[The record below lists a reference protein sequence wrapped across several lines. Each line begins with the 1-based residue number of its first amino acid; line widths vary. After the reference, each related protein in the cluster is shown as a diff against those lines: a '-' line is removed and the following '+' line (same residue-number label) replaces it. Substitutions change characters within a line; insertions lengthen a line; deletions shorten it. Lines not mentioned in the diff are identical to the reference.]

1 MKMIMIW
8 FCLLMCIIAKG
19 SSLKVMNYDCRNTTS
34 YTPNSTYKANLDSLL
49 SNLHSNATRDNG
61 FYHATV
67 GGSRRSNDTVHGLFL
82 CRGDVSTDDCRSCI
96 GEARI
101 KILELCTNETTA
113 IVWYDNCLLRY
124 SETSMLGILDQS
136 TWYEMS
142 NPKNETE
149 VPNQFMELVGN
160 MFDQI
165 ITPVSSGSDKKFAV
179 LQTNFSVESIFLFE
193 TVYVLGQCTPDLSTV
208 DCQICF
214 RNAINELP
222 YCCYGALGARAVYPS
237 CSVRYELYAFYNVSA
252 VASPPPRPPIHP
264 PSPPLLPSV
273 LPNSTTS
280 KGNRGK
286 SSAKV
291 IAASVVSVTGIL
303 LFVSCFCFF
312 KMKRAKKSI
321 YRVKKTT
328 SGMTEIPIEESVQY
342 DFGTIQAITNYFSPD
357 NKIGEGGC
365 SSVYK
370 GRFPNGQ
377 EVAVKRLSRSS
388 RQGAVEFKN
397 EVALVAKLLH
407 RNLVK
412 LLGFCLQGEEK
423 ILVYEFVPNK
433 SLDYFLFDPEKK
445 RLLNWSTRFKIIV
458 GIARGLLYLHED
470 SRLKIIHR
478 DLKASNVLLDGDMNS
493 KISDFGLARVFM
505 TDQTQG
511 NTDRVIGTY
520 GYMSP
525 EYVKH
530 GLFSVKSDVFSFGV
544 ILLEIITGK
553 RNNSLSMKSTGAKDL
568 LSYAWKHWRE
578 DRPLEMVDQ
587 SLRGLYS
594 RDEVIQCINVGLLC
608 VQEDVD
614 ERPTMANV
622 VLMLNSFS
630 VTRRT
635 PSNPPAF
642 FNAGIER
649 IWVGETVVDQS
660 MNEVSISDLYPR

>member
-1 MKMIMIW
+1 MMMMMMIW
-8 FCLLMCIIAKG
+8 FCLLMSFITKG
-19 SSLKVMNYDCRNTTS
+19 SSLKALSWDCQNTTS
-34 YTPNSTYKANLDSLL
+34 YTPKSTYKANLNSLL
-49 SNLHSNATRDNG
+49 SNLYSNATRDNG

-67 GGSRRSNDTVHGLFL
+67 AGSRSNDTVHGLFL

-96 GEARI
+96 GEART
-101 KILELCTNETTA
+101 KILELCTNETTG

-124 SETSMLGILDQS
+124 SEKSMLGILDQS
-136 TWYEMS
+136 TWYQMS
-142 NPKNETE
+142 NPKNETQ

-165 ITPVSSGSDKKFAV
+165 ITPVSSGSGKKFAV
-179 LQTNFSVESIFLFE
+179 LQTNFSVAGTLFFE
-193 TVYVLGQCTPDLSTV
+193 TVYVLGQCTPDLSNV
-208 DCQICF
+208 ECQICL
-214 RNAINELP
+214 RYAINELP
-222 YCCYGALGARAVYPS
+222 FCCYGALGARAVYPS
-237 CSVRYELYAFYNVSA
+237 CNVRYELYAFYNVSA
-252 VASPPPRPPIHP
+252 AAVASPAPPPIHP
-264 PSPPLLPSV
+264 PAPPLLPSV
-273 LPNSTTS
+273 FPNSTTS
-280 KGNRGK
+280 K
-286 SSAKV
+286 
-291 IAASVVSVTGIL
+291 
-303 LFVSCFCFF
+303 
-312 KMKRAKKSI
+312 
-321 YRVKKTT
+321 
-328 SGMTEIPIEESVQY
+328 GMTEIPIEESVQY
-342 DFGTIQAITNYFSPD
+342 DFGTIQAITNCFSPE

-478 DLKASNVLLDGDMNS
+478 DLKASNMLLDGDMNS
-493 KISDFGLARVFM
+493 KISDFGLARIFM
-505 TDQTQG
+505 ADQTQG
-511 NTDRVIGTY
+511 NTNRIIGTY

-553 RNNSLSMKSTGAKDL
+553 RNSSLSMKSTGAKDL
-568 LSYAWKHWRE
+568 LSYAWKHWSEERAL
-578 DRPLEMVDQ
+578 DIVDQ

-622 VLMLNSFS
+622 LLMLNSFS
-630 VTRRT
+630 ATRRT

-642 FNAGIER
+642 FNGGIER
-649 IWVGETVVDQS
+649 ISFGETVDQS
-660 MNEVSISDLYPR
+660 INEVSISDLYPR